1 MFAKAVPAQVG
12 DAHYQ
17 RASCKVLLPPEYH
30 QGLRQVGQ
38 VRCSSLAAT
47 GDLALAIVNFAAGR
61 PSLDL
66 PWSWVL
72 ESILLACP
80 GFRSA
85 QRRVLC
91 AHQQPCLLA
100 FWGTCQSRNWMT
112 SSKSAR
118 LTSESAGGSTPA
130 QQLTRWHTT

>member
-72 ESILLACP
+72 ESSFVGMPRFSERPAQGALRPPTAVLACLL
-80 GFRSA
+80 GYLSIEE
-85 QRRVLC
+85 LDDE
-91 AHQQPCLLA
+91 QQECKA
-100 FWGTCQSRNWMT
+100 N
-112 SSKSAR
+112 
-118 LTSESAGGSTPA
+118 
-130 QQLTRWHTT
+130 